1 MNARWPRAVP
11 LAVLSCFAACAVHA
25 QTPAFPT
32 KPVRLVIPY
41 PAGGAADLL
50 ARTIGTKLVERWGH
64 QLVIDNRP
72 GANTIIGME
81 NVARAAPDGHTL
93 IMATTAMAINP
104 SLYQKLPFDTR
115 KDFAPV
121 SNLVFAS
128 FLLLTHPSVPARDVK
143 GLIALAKARP
153 GELTFGSGSTGS
165 PTHLSG
171 ELLKVLAGVDMVHV
185 PYKGIAPAIA
195 DLLGGQLSM
204 LFADPLP
211 TMPHV
216 KSGKLRGLAVSSKHR
231 FPAAPDIPT
240 IDEAG
245 VKGYESGLWYGIL
258 APAGTP
264 AAVIDR
270 LREDFVQALKLPD
283 VTAKLTGIGT
293 VIIGDTPAQFA
304 ATIAADLVKWSD
316 AIKRSAI
323 PPLSR

>member
-1 MNARWPRAVP
+1 MVDRIGVL
-11 LAVLSCFAACAVHA
+11 LAGMLALGGASTLCA
-25 QTPAFPT
+25 QQPAFPA

-50 ARTIGTKLVERWGH
+50 ARTLGQKLAERWGQ

-81 NVARAAPDGHTL
+81 AVARAAPDGHTL

-104 SLYQKLPFDTR
+104 SLYEKLPFDTR
-115 KDFAPV
+115 RDFAPV
-121 SNLVFAS
+121 GNLVFAS
-128 FLLLTHPSVPARDVK
+128 FLLLTHPSVPVRDVK
-143 GLIALAKARP
+143 GLIALARARP

-195 DLLGGQLSM
+195 DLIGGQLSM

-216 KSGKLRGLAVSSKHR
+216 KSGKLRGLAVSSLHR

-240 IDEAG
+240 LDESG
-245 VKGYESGLWYGIL
+245 LKGYESGLWYGIL

-264 AAVIDR
+264 APVIEK
-270 LREDFVQALKLPD
+270 LNGDFVRALGLPD
-283 VTAKLTGIGT
+283 VRERLTGIGT
-293 VIIGDTPAQFA
+293 AIIGDTPAQFA
-304 ATIAADLVKWSD
+304 TTIAADLAKWRD

-323 PPLSR
+323 PPLAR

>member
-1 MNARWPRAVP
+1 MNVRWPRAVP
-11 LAVLSCFAACAVHA
+11 LALLSCLAAGTVHA

-50 ARTIGTKLVERWGH
+50 ARTLGAKLVERWGQ

-216 KSGKLRGLAVSSKHR
+216 KTGKLRGLAVSSKHR